1 MVMSVDLLVFDPV
14 SGASGDM
21 IISALIDLGVD
32 QSRVVDVMES
42 TSDVTVEVSHI
53 NKFGIA
59 CVRTKVLQRSV
70 ESRGYEEVKEH
81 IEGLNIP
88 SEVRADA
95 LRVYERLA
103 RAESRV
109 HGVSLQD
116 LHFHEVGCDDAIADI
131 VGACTA
137 INLLRPEHIYCN
149 TISIG
154 TGVVETSHGKYPL
167 PAPATLEVIMDSGL
181 PVQQTSVEGELLTP
195 TGAAIL
201 AHFVDRHP
209 PPPPMTIRGIGYGAG
224 EAEYEHPN
232 LLRVILVSVEER
244 LVPESIEVLETNIDD
259 VTGEITGHLID
270 RLLEEG
276 AKDVCI
282 IPVTMKKNRSGQI
295 VQVIAEVHDSAHLAE
310 TIIEETGS
318 LGVRIMPARHRL
330 TARRRIDRIQ
340 VAINSREYSFRVKI
354 ATDTHGKVID
364 VSAEFDDCREIARRT
379 GIPAKQIIRL
389 VEEKGWKEIE
399 KYNL

>member
-1 MVMSVDLLVFDPV
+1 MSVDLLVFDPV

-21 IISALIDLGVD
+21 IISALMDLGVD
-32 QSRVVDVMES
+32 PGVIVDVMES
-42 TSDVTVEVSHI
+42 ASDVTVEVSSLTRS
-53 NKFGIA
+53 GIA
-59 CVRTKVLQRSV
+59 CVKTKVVQRAV
-70 ESRGYEEVKEH
+70 EYRRYEEVREH
-81 IEGLNIP
+81 IEGLDVP
-88 SEVRADA
+88 SDVRNDA
-95 LRVYERLA
+95 LCIYERLA

-109 HGVSLQD
+109 HRVSLQD

-149 TISIG
+149 TISLG
-154 TGVVETSHGKYPL
+154 TGTVETSHGKYPL

-181 PVQQTSVEGELLTP
+181 PVQQTSVKGELLTP

-201 AHFVDRHP
+201 AHFIDRHP
-209 PPPPMTIRGIGYGAG
+209 PPPPMTIHGIGYGAG
-224 EAEYEHPN
+224 ESEYEHPN
-232 LLRVILVSVEER
+232 LLRVLSASVDER

-259 VTGEITGHLID
+259 VTGEVTGNLID

-282 IPVTMKKNRSGQI
+282 IPVTMKKSRSGQI
-295 VQVIAEVHDSAHLAE
+295 IQVIADVNDSAHLAN

-330 TARRRIDRIQ
+330 TARRSIEQIQ
-340 VAINSREYSFRVKI
+340 VNINNREYSARVKI

-364 VSAEFDDCREIARRT
+364 VSAEFDDCRDIAKKA
-379 GIPAKQIIRL
+379 GIPVKQIIRR
-389 VEEKGWKEIE
+389 VEEKGWKKIE
-399 KYNL
+399 KHNI